1 MTTHFFEGL
10 EPPTVDTVEANILHI
25 PYTTQWEPFIFWAAS
40 QLVPSFKIWTLV
52 IFKPTRRH
60 WNKQWPTLARE
71 MFRASWNFSL
81 KKHLTQTVLKC
92 ITPNDVAIFQN
103 LPCSGWAR
111 FAVQSDTCRNRHVA
125 EHAAA
130 PQGPPSKDDPIPS
143 WSHSQRTGKWP
154 LK

>member
-92 ITPNDVAIFQN
+92 ITPMCTSSYLDIARWCCNFSESPVLRVSSLCSPVRHMQKS
-103 LPCSGWAR
+103 PCSG
-111 FAVQSDTCRNRHVA
+111 TCRRPA
-125 EHAAA
+125 RA
-130 PQGPPSKDDPIPS
+130 
-143 WSHSQRTGKWP
+143 TF
-154 LK
+154 